1 MLQPRADR
9 VGKLKT
15 AKRIFGNIFIYPA
28 KVPSTPTL
36 LQSFL
41 LQPRVFAMVSYA
53 TLIRASRRKKSF
65 RETVPDDPH
74 LANVHEYT
82 TSVITHTSF
91 EGTRR
96 MEVYYRILC
105 LPPRDL
111 SKERLLVIGPK
122 NDRELILA
130 QLYGYRWKNIQG
142 IDLFSMHPKI
152 LVMDMD
158 HMSFSDGSFDA
169 VVMANVYGYQQDPI
183 QCLREVSRVLR
194 PGGRFVFNTSYNP
207 NARAETNR
215 IPGKQI
221 LDMLRSVS
229 LSPYYYWPADTVDG
243 DVANATSHVF
253 GMVKRTEPGFDRAL

>member
-1 MLQPRADR
+1 MLQPRTDR

-15 AKRIFGNIFIYPA
+15 AKRIFGSIFIHPA
-28 KVPSTPTL
+28 KVPSTPSL
-36 LQSFL
+36 LQCFL
-41 LQPRVFAMVSYA
+41 LQPRVFAMLSYA
-53 TLIRASRRKKSF
+53 AQVRASRRKKSF
-65 RETVPDDPH
+65 KETVPDDPH

-82 TSVITHTSF
+82 TSVISHTSF

-96 MEVYYRILC
+96 MEVYYRILS

-142 IDLFSMHPKI
+142 IDLFSMHPRI

-158 HMSFSDGSFDA
+158 HMSFADGSFDA
-169 VVMANVYGYQQDPI
+169 VVMANVYGYQRDPI
-183 QCLREVSRVLR
+183 QCLREVSRVLS
-194 PGGRFVFNTSYNP
+194 PGGRFVFNTSYIP
-207 NARAETNR
+207 KAKSATER

-221 LDMLRSVS
+221 LEMLHPLS
-229 LSPYYYWPADTVDG
+229 LSCYYYWAEDYSDEG
-243 DVANATSHVF
+243 GGTSHVF
-253 GMVKRTEPGFDRAL
+253 GMVKRAKPGFDRAF